1 MKIVGIDGYRVTIH
15 YNRGFYKILV
25 IIYDSMT
32 IYVKIVIYIYI
43 YVCLYVYIYI
53 FIHMYIQPLVIWG
66 LSQSAKDGNPEM

>member
-32 IYVKIVIYIYI
+32 IYVKIVIYIY
-43 YVCLYVYIYI
+43 VCLYIYI